1 MKVIASTARTTYLW
15 DAPGVERTTAM
26 PSSASTV
33 LITGAAQR
41 IGRALALSFA
51 AEGWRVGLHCN
62 SSRSQAEEVAQEI
75 SQHGGKAAVLPG
87 DLANFSDV
95 DRLVPACTAALG
107 APTCLINNASTFMF
121 DDVASLDPE
130 VWDRQLAVN
139 LKAPVFLARAFAAA
153 LPEGASGNIVNMV
166 DQRVWKPTPRFF
178 SYAASKS
185 ALWNVTRTLAQALAP
200 RIRVNAIGPGPV
212 LKSALQTDEEFRRQC
227 EATIL
232 RRGTTPDE
240 IAAAIRFILSAPALT
255 GQMIALDGGQH
266 LAWDTPD
273 VRRAPRG

>member
-1 MKVIASTARTTYLW
+1 
-15 DAPGVERTTAM
+15 M
-26 PSSASTV
+26 PPPPTV

-41 IGRALALSFA
+41 IGRTLALAFA
-51 AEGWRVGLHCN
+51 ADGWRVGLHC
-62 SSRSQAEEVAQEI
+62 RSAKREAAELVAEI
-75 SQHGGKAAVLPG
+75 AGKGGAAAVLEA
-87 DLANFSDV
+87 DLADAAQV
-95 DRLVPACTAALG
+95 EGLIPACAAALG
-107 APTCLINNASTFMF
+107 APTCLINNASMFVF
-121 DDVASLDPE
+121 DDVASLDSK
-130 VWDRQLAVN
+130 VWDAQMAVN
-139 LKAPVFLARAFAAA
+139 LKAPVFLARALAAA
-153 LPEGASGNIVNMV
+153 LPAGAGGNVVNIV

-178 SYAASKS
+178 SYAASKM

-212 LKSALQTDEEFRRQC
+212 LKSAHQTDEEFRRQC

-232 RRGTTPDE
+232 GRGTTPEE
-240 IAAAIRFILSAPALT
+240 IAGAIRFILEAPAMT

>member
-1 MKVIASTARTTYLW
+1 
-15 DAPGVERTTAM
+15 
-26 PSSASTV
+26 V

-41 IGRALALSFA
+41 IGRMLAQSFA
-51 AEGWRVGLHCN
+51 ADGWRVGLHCHN
-62 SSRSQAEEVAQEI
+62 SKVEASQLATEI
-75 SQHGGKAAVLPG
+75 TGKGGVAAVLEAN
-87 DLANFSDV
+87 LADAAEV
-95 DRLVPACTAALG
+95 EGLIPACAAALG
-107 APTCLINNASTFMF
+107 APTCLINNASMF
-121 DDVASLDPE
+121 VYDDITSLDPK
-130 VWDRQLAVN
+130 VWDAQLAVN
-139 LKAPVFLARAFAAA
+139 VKAPVFLSRAFAAA
-153 LPEGASGNIVNMV
+153 LPAGATGNIVNMV

-178 SYAASKS
+178 SYAASKM

-212 LKSALQTDEEFRRQC
+212 LKSAHQTDEEFRRQC

-232 RRGTTPDE
+232 GRGTTPEE
-240 IAAAIRFILSAPALT
+240 IARAVRFILDAPAMT